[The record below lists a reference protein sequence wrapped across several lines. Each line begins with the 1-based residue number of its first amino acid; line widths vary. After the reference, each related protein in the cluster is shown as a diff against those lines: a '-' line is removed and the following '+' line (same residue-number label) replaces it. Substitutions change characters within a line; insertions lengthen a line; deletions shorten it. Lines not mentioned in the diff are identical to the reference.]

1 MATKPKLTDTG
12 LTERLLAGDIRALSR
27 AITIVENDHPRADEL
42 LESLQDSGRGATVV
56 GFTGAPGVGKS
67 TLISAY
73 ISHLRGQGRRVA
85 VVSVDPS
92 SPFSGGAILGDRLR
106 MGEHVL
112 DPDVYI
118 RSGSSR
124 GHLGGLCRNIEHIV
138 QVIDATGW
146 DVIVLETVG
155 TGQSEIEMADI
166 ADVNVVMNSPGMG
179 DDIQAMKS
187 GVLEIA
193 DILVVNKADMPN
205 ASRTTRQLR
214 SMLKLREASRQSV
227 PVFEVVATEGKGIA
241 QMAQGI
247 DECKEDRD
255 GLRKDI

>member
-1 MATKPKLTDTG
+1 M
-12 LTERLLAGDIRALSR
+12 
-27 AITIVENDHPRADEL
+27 
-42 LESLQDSGRGATVV
+42 V
-56 GFTGAPGVGKS
+56 GFTGATGVGKS

-73 ISHLRGQGRRVA
+73 ISHLRVQGRRVA

-106 MGEHVL
+106 MDRHVL

-118 RSGSSR
+118 RSASSR
-124 GHLGGLCRNIEHIV
+124 GHLGGLCSSIKQIV
-138 QVIDATGW
+138 KVIDASGW

-155 TGQSEIEMADI
+155 TGQSEIEIAEI
-166 ADVNVVMNSPGMG
+166 ADVNVVVNSPGMG

-187 GVLEIA
+187 GILEIA

-227 PVFEVVATEGKGIA
+227 PIFEVIATTGTGVA
-241 QMAQGI
+241 QMAESI
-247 DECKEDRD
+247 VECKRDRD
-255 GLRKDI
+255 